1 MATIYDIIAELRREH
16 PTPAA
21 SKTLDMVVAELGPA
35 RDNLRQA
42 LAKLDSTPVPT
53 GGRQV
58 LNELETRARIEGVD
72 DLEVPLSPDELRD
85 RYEQVDASQIGIALV
100 MGGTALVVFGL
111 AVAAFVIGLSAI
123 LRSS

>member
-1 MATIYDIIAELRREH
+1 MATLYDIIAELRREH

-42 LAKLDSTPVPT
+42 LANLDSKPVPT

-58 LNELETRARIEGVD
+58 LDELETRARIEGVD
-72 DLEVPLSPDELRD
+72 ELEVPLSPDELRD
-85 RYEQVDASQIGIALV
+85 SYESVDASQIGIALV
-100 MGGTALVVFGL
+100 MGGSALIVFGL
-111 AVAAFVIGLSAI
+111 AIVAFVIGLSAI

>member
-1 MATIYDIIAELRREH
+1 MATLYDIIAELRREH

-42 LAKLDSTPVPT
+42 LANLDSKPVPA

-58 LNELETRARIEGVD
+58 LDALETRARIEGVD
-72 DLEVPLSPDELRD
+72 DQEVPLTPDELRD
-85 RYEQVDASQIGIALV
+85 SYEAVDSSQIGIALV
-100 MGGTALVVFGL
+100 MGASAVVIFGL
-111 AVAAFVIGLSAI
+111 AVAAFVAGLSAI
-123 LRSS
+123 LHAS